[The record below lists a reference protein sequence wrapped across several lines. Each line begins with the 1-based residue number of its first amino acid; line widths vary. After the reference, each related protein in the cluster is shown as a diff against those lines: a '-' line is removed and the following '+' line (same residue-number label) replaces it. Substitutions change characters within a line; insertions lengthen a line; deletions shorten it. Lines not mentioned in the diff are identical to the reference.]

1 MEVKGSVK
9 MEIRP
14 IGCPLQNINCIA
26 CKYLVDTYLEED
38 MKENKLVATIL
49 CRWGEKQKED
59 TKENKLVV
67 TIPCK

>member
-9 MEIRP
+9 MEIMP

-38 MKENKLVATIL
+38 TKENKLVATIL
-49 CRWGEKQKED
+49 CNWKED
-59 TKENKLVV
+59 TKENKLVA
-67 TIPCK
+67 TMLCN